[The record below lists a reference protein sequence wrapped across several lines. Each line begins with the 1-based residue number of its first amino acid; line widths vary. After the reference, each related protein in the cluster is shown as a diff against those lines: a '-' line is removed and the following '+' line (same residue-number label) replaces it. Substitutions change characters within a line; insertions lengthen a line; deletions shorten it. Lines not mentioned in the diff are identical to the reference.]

1 MDGDDVEDG
10 DLVAV
15 EDVADEVD
23 VKRGCMEEVA
33 TMGKTTL
40 SQRVVV
46 LEKTQQESVALGELA
61 AQ

>member
-1 MDGDDVEDG
+1 MIGDDVDDG

-15 EDVADEVD
+15 EEVADEVD
-23 VKRGCMEEVA
+23 VKRGCMDEVA
-33 TMGKTTL
+33 TIGKTTL

-46 LEKTQQESVALGELA
+46 FEKTQQESVAFGELA